1 MIEGVEKMRV
11 GVIMGGTSSEKQV
24 SMMTGKEMVAHLN
37 KQKYDVVEILL
48 EDHQE
53 VIEKVQGIDVALLA
67 LHGKFGEDGTIQG
80 VLETLGIPYTGSG
93 LLASSLCMD
102 KNMAKKILRY
112 EGIATPDW
120 MHLIRGE
127 ELPLQDIELM
137 GYPLVV
143 KPNAGGSSVG
153 VQIVHNRNAL
163 LAAVSEVFKWDNE
176 IIIEQ
181 YMIGEEIT
189 CPILNDKLL
198 PVLSIKHTAVFF
210 DYQAKYDDA
219 STIEEPVELPLA
231 IHDRVAKAAMT
242 SYKSLKC
249 SVYARVDMLIKEG
262 VPYVL
267 EVNTLPGM
275 TQNSL
280 LPKSALAAGI
290 SYSALL
296 DSIIDSSLQID
307 NR

>member
-1 MIEGVEKMRV
+1 MKV

-24 SMMTGKEMVAHLN
+24 SIMTGKEMVAHLN
-37 KQKYDVVEILL
+37 KQKYDVVEIVL

-120 MHLIRGE
+120 MHLVKGE
-127 ELPLQDIELM
+127 ELTLQDIELM

-153 VQIVHNRNAL
+153 VQIVHDRNAL
-163 LAAVSEVFKWDNE
+163 LTAVTEVLKWDNE

-181 YMIGEEIT
+181 YMIGDEVT

-219 STIEEPVELPLA
+219 STIEEPMELPLV

>member
-1 MIEGVEKMRV
+1 MIEGVEKMKV

-24 SMMTGKEMVAHLN
+24 SIMTGKEMVAHLN
-37 KQKYDVVEILL
+37 KQKYDVVEIVL

-120 MHLIRGE
+120 MHLVKGE

-153 VQIVHNRNAL
+153 VQIVHDRNAL
-163 LAAVSEVFKWDNE
+163 LTAVAEVLKWDNE

-181 YMIGEEIT
+181 YMIGDEIT
-189 CPILNDKLL
+189 CPILNDRLL

-219 STIEEPVELPLA
+219 STIEEPVELPLV

-280 LPKSALAAGI
+280 LPKSAFAAGI

>member
-1 MIEGVEKMRV
+1 MKV

-24 SMMTGKEMVAHLN
+24 SIMTGKEMVAQLD
-37 KQKYDVVEILL
+37 KQKYDVVAITL
-48 EDHQE
+48 DDNKE
-53 VIEKVQGIDVALLA
+53 VIDKVRDIDVALLA

-102 KNMAKKILRY
+102 KNMTKKILRY
-112 EGIATPDW
+112 EGVATPNW
-120 MHLIRGE
+120 LHFVKGE

-143 KPNAGGSSVG
+143 KPNADGSSVG
-153 VQIVHNRNAL
+153 VHIVHDRSAL
-163 LAAVSEVFKWDNE
+163 LAAVTDVFKSNNE
-176 IIIEQ
+176 IIIEE
-181 YMIGEEIT
+181 YLIGDEIT
-189 CPILNDKLL
+189 CGILNEELL

-210 DYQAKYDDA
+210 DYKAKYDDA
-219 STIEEPVELPLA
+219 STIEEPVELLPA
-231 IHDRVAKAAMT
+231 IHERVAKAAMI
-242 SYKSLKC
+242 SYKALKC
-249 SVYARVDMLIKEG
+249 SVYARVDMLVKDG

-275 TQNSL
+275 TPNSL

-296 DSIIDSSLQID
+296 DSIIESSLQIKR
-307 NR
+307 NG

>member
-1 MIEGVEKMRV
+1 MKV

-24 SMMTGKEMVAHLN
+24 SIMTGKEMVTQLD
-37 KQKYDVVEILL
+37 KQKYEVVAITL
-48 EDHQE
+48 DNNKE
-53 VIEKVQGIDVALLA
+53 VIDKVGDIDVALLA

-112 EGIATPDW
+112 EGVATPDW
-120 MHLIRGE
+120 VHLIKE
-127 ELPLQDIELM
+127 EKLPLQDIELM

-153 VQIVHNRNAL
+153 VQIVHDRSAL
-163 LAAVSEVFKWDNE
+163 LAAVAEVFKWDNE

-181 YMIGEEIT
+181 YLIGDEIT
-189 CPILNDKLL
+189 CPILNEQLL

-219 STIEEPVELPLA
+219 STVEEPVELPLA
-231 IHDRVAKAAMT
+231 IHDRVAKAAMI
-242 SYKSLKC
+242 SYKALRC
-249 SVYARVDMLIKEG
+249 SVYVRVDMLMKDG

-296 DSIIDSSLQID
+296 DSIIESSLQID
-307 NR
+307 RNK

>member
-1 MIEGVEKMRV
+1 M
-11 GVIMGGTSSEKQV
+11 
-24 SMMTGKEMVAHLN
+24 
-37 KQKYDVVEILL
+37 
-48 EDHQE
+48 
-53 VIEKVQGIDVALLA
+53 
-67 LHGKFGEDGTIQG
+67 
-80 VLETLGIPYTGSG
+80 
-93 LLASSLCMD
+93 
-102 KNMAKKILRY
+102 
-112 EGIATPDW
+112 
-120 MHLIRGE
+120 
-127 ELPLQDIELM
+127 LPLQDIELI

-153 VQIVHNRNAL
+153 VQIVHDRNAL

-181 YMIGEEIT
+181 YMIGDEIT

-249 SVYARVDMLIKEG
+249 SVYAE
-262 VPYVL
+262 
-267 EVNTLPGM
+267 
-275 TQNSL
+275 
-280 LPKSALAAGI
+280 
-290 SYSALL
+290 
-296 DSIIDSSLQID
+296 
-307 NR
+307 

>member
-1 MIEGVEKMRV
+1 
-11 GVIMGGTSSEKQV
+11 
-24 SMMTGKEMVAHLN
+24 
-37 KQKYDVVEILL
+37 
-48 EDHQE
+48 
-53 VIEKVQGIDVALLA
+53 
-67 LHGKFGEDGTIQG
+67 
-80 VLETLGIPYTGSG
+80 
-93 LLASSLCMD
+93 
-102 KNMAKKILRY
+102 
-112 EGIATPDW
+112 
-120 MHLIRGE
+120 
-127 ELPLQDIELM
+127 M

-153 VQIVHNRNAL
+153 VQIVHDRTAL
-163 LAAVSEVFKWDNE
+163 LTAVTEVLKWDNE
-176 IIIEQ
+176 IIVEQ
-181 YMIGEEIT
+181 YMIGDEIT

>member
-1 MIEGVEKMRV
+1 MKV

-24 SMMTGKEMVAHLN
+24 SIMTGEEMVAQLDKKKYEVVAITLDDN
-37 KQKYDVVEILL
+37 K
-48 EDHQE
+48 E
-53 VIEKVQGIDVALLA
+53 VIDKVQDIDVALLA

-80 VLETLGIPYTGSG
+80 VLETLDIPYTGSG

-102 KNMAKKILRY
+102 KNMAKKVLRY
-112 EGIATPDW
+112 EGVATPDW
-120 MHLIRGE
+120 FHLVKGE
-127 ELPLQDIELM
+127 ELPLPVIERM

-163 LAAVSEVFKWDNE
+163 LAAVTEVFKWDNE

-181 YMIGEEIT
+181 YMIGDEIT
-189 CPILNDKLL
+189 CPILNEELL

-210 DYQAKYDDA
+210 DYKAKYDDA
-219 STIEEPVELPLA
+219 STIEEPVELPPA
-231 IHDRVAKAAMT
+231 IHDRVTKAAMI
-242 SYKSLKC
+242 SYKALKC
-249 SVYARVDMLIKEG
+249 SVYARVDMMIKDG

-290 SYSALL
+290 SYSELL
-296 DSIIDSSLQID
+296 DRIIETSLQVKR
-307 NR
+307 NG

>member
-1 MIEGVEKMRV
+1 MIEGVEKMKV

-24 SMMTGKEMVAHLN
+24 SIMTGKEMVAHLN
-37 KQKYDVVEILL
+37 KHKYDVVEIVL

-120 MHLIRGE
+120 MHLVKGE

-153 VQIVHNRNAL
+153 VQIVHDRNAL
-163 LAAVSEVFKWDNE
+163 LTAVTEVLKWDNE

-181 YMIGEEIT
+181 YMIGDEVT

-219 STIEEPVELPLA
+219 STIEEPMELPLV

>member
-1 MIEGVEKMRV
+1 MKV

-24 SMMTGKEMVAHLN
+24 SIMTGKEMVAHLN
-37 KQKYDVVEILL
+37 KQKYDVIEIVL

-80 VLETLGIPYTGSG
+80 VLETLDIPYTGSG

-120 MHLIRGE
+120 MHLVRGE

-153 VQIVHNRNAL
+153 VQIVHDRNAL
-163 LAAVSEVFKWDNE
+163 LAAVAEVLKWDNE

-181 YMIGEEIT
+181 YMIGDEIT

-231 IHDRVAKAAMT
+231 IHDRVVKAAMT

-290 SYSALL
+290 SYSVLL

>member
-1 MIEGVEKMRV
+1 
-11 GVIMGGTSSEKQV
+11 MG
-24 SMMTGKEMVAHLN
+24 
-37 KQKYDVVEILL
+37 
-48 EDHQE
+48 
-53 VIEKVQGIDVALLA
+53 
-67 LHGKFGEDGTIQG
+67 
-80 VLETLGIPYTGSG
+80 
-93 LLASSLCMD
+93 ASHKGGD
-102 KNMAKKILRY
+102 
-112 EGIATPDW
+112 
-120 MHLIRGE
+120 

-143 KPNAGGSSVG
+143 KPNTGGSSVG
-153 VQIVHNRNAL
+153 VQIVHDRSAL
-163 LAAVSEVFKWDNE
+163 LAAVTEVLNWDSE

-181 YMIGEEIT
+181 YLIGDEIT
-189 CPILNDKLL
+189 CPILNEQLL

-219 STIEEPVELPLA
+219 STVEEPVELPPLA
-231 IHDRVAKAAMT
+231 IHDRVAKAAMI

-249 SVYARVDMLIKEG
+249 SVYARVDMLIKDG

-296 DSIIDSSLQID
+296 DSIIESSLQID
-307 NR
+307 RNK

>member
-1 MIEGVEKMRV
+1 MKV

-24 SMMTGKEMVAHLN
+24 SIMTGKEMVAHLN
-37 KQKYDVVEILL
+37 KQKYDVVEIVL

-80 VLETLGIPYTGSG
+80 VLETLDIPYTGSG

-102 KNMAKKILRY
+102 KHMAKKILRY

-120 MHLIRGE
+120 IHLVRGE

-153 VQIVHNRNAL
+153 VQIVHDRNAL
-163 LAAVSEVFKWDNE
+163 LAAVAEVLKWDNE

-181 YMIGEEIT
+181 YMIGDEIT

-290 SYSALL
+290 SYSVLL

>member
-1 MIEGVEKMRV
+1 MKV

-24 SMMTGKEMVAHLN
+24 SIMTGKEMVTQLDKRKYEVVAITLDDN
-37 KQKYDVVEILL
+37 K
-48 EDHQE
+48 E
-53 VIEKVQGIDVALLA
+53 VIDKVRDIDVALLA

-112 EGIATPDW
+112 EGVATPDW
-120 MHLIRGE
+120 VHLIKGD

-153 VQIVHNRNAL
+153 VQIVHDRSAL
-163 LAAVSEVFKWDNE
+163 LAAVTEVLNWDSE

-181 YMIGEEIT
+181 YLIGDEIT
-189 CPILNDKLL
+189 CPILNEQLL

-219 STIEEPVELPLA
+219 STVEEPVELPLA
-231 IHDRVAKAAMT
+231 IHVRVAKAAMI

-249 SVYARVDMLIKEG
+249 SVYARVDMLIKDG

-296 DSIIDSSLQID
+296 DSIIESSLQID
-307 NR
+307 RNK

>member
-127 ELPLQDIELM
+127 ELPLQDIELI

-163 LAAVSEVFKWDNE
+163 LAAVAEIFKWDNE

-181 YMIGEEIT
+181 YMIGDEIT
-189 CPILNDKLL
+189 CPILHDKLL

-231 IHDRVAKAAMT
+231 IHDRVAKAAIT